1 MVGIACIFLINLNGI
16 RLWKKTSH
24 RFKAFMK
31 DDRYSHYRLTAKGH
45 DELIGAEQA
54 LFEAV
59 EHNPGVENT
68 EWHDWQS
75 RRLKKRER

>member
-1 MVGIACIFLINLNGI
+1 
-16 RLWKKTSH
+16 
-24 RFKAFMK
+24 
-31 DDRYSHYRLTAKGH
+31 
-45 DELIGAEQA
+45 LIGAEQA